1 MAKMYCPACGED
13 VDTFKMLQTHYNPP
27 VEESCCITCGM
38 TIEEPEGASVS
49 SGGTIL
55 IAEDSQMLREMLTD
69 VVQTKKLADKV
80 IPCEHGVKLI
90 TAATEMAIAREPVKL
105 MMLDVSMPVLNG
117 INAAIAFR
125 GVEDAFKLSRTPIV
139 FFTGHKCDE
148 NFKKILQY
156 CKPAFYVNKGAVSR
170 PDELA
175 NRITSVI
182 QKVMEVKNKMEGEKQ
197 AQDGLKRSTS

>member
-1 MAKMYCPACGED
+1 MFCPACGED
-13 VDTFKMLQTHYNPP
+13 VDTFKMLQVRYNPP
-27 VEESCCITCGM
+27 IEESCCSICGL
-38 TIEEPEGASVS
+38 TIEEPGEGKQI

-55 IAEDSQMLREMLTD
+55 IAEDSKMLQEMLKD
-69 VVQTKKLADKV
+69 VVQNQGLADKV
-80 IPCEHGVKLI
+80 ITCDHGVKLI
-90 TAATEMAIAREPVKL
+90 TAATEMAISKEPVKL
-105 MMLDVSMPVLNG
+105 MMLDVSMPVLSG

-170 PDELA
+170 PDELG
-175 NRITSVI
+175 NRISRVI
-182 QKVMEVKNKMEGEKQ
+182 QQVMEVKAKMEG
-197 AQDGLKRSTS
+197 GT

>member
-1 MAKMYCPACGED
+1 MAKMYCPACGEN

-27 VEESCCITCGM
+27 VEESCCVTCGI
-38 TIEEPEGASVS
+38 TIEEPEVESVP

-69 VVQTKKLADKV
+69 VVQTQKLADKV
-80 IPCEHGVKLI
+80 IPCNHGVQLI
-90 TAATEMAIAREPVKL
+90 TVATEMAIAKEPVSL
-105 MMLDVSMPVLNG
+105 MMLDVSMPILNG
-117 INAAIAFR
+117 IHAAIAFR
-125 GVEDAFKLSRTPIV
+125 GVEDAFKVSRTPIV

-156 CKPAFYVNKGAVSR
+156 CTPAFYLNKGAVSK

-175 NRITSVI
+175 ERISRVI
-182 QKVMEVKNKMEGEKQ
+182 QRAMDVKNKMEGEKP
-197 AQDGLKRSTS
+197 A